1 MSKEIAKQRIEE
13 LRDLLN
19 TFNYQYH
26 VLDNPSVSDAEY
38 DRNMQELIKLEAE
51 NPEFMS
57 EDSPSIRVGG
67 TVLDIFEKVTH
78 KSPMLSLG
86 NAFNEGDLRDFDRR
100 VRQGIDDANVR
111 YICELKIDGLAVS
124 LHYEKGRFIQGATRG
139 DGVTGED
146 ITQNLKTI
154 KAIPLRLNEEVTLE
168 ARGEAY
174 MPKRS
179 FVKLNEEKEQNG
191 EDVFA
196 NPRNAAAGSIRQLDP
211 KIAAKRNL
219 SMFVYGLANVE
230 EKTIP
235 SHSESLDFLGE
246 LGFKTNPNRRTC
258 ETIEE
263 VIAYVEEWQ
272 EKRPHLDYEID
283 GIVIKVDDVALQE
296 SLGTTA
302 KSPRWAIA
310 YKFPAEEVVT
320 RLTGI
325 ELSVGRTGVVTPTA
339 ELEPVRV
346 AGTIVRRASLH
357 NEDLIREKDI
367 RIGDY
372 VVVKKAGDIIPEV
385 VNVIFDKRTGEE
397 EEYHMPTHC
406 PACESELVRLEEEVA
421 LRCINPTCPAQIRE
435 GLIHFVS
442 RNAMNIDGLG
452 ERVITQLFDADYI
465 RTFADLYSLTK
476 EQLLQ
481 LERFGEKSATNLVQ
495 AIENSKENSLERLLF
510 GLGIRHVG
518 AKAARTFAEHFE
530 TMDALVKATEEEL
543 KAINEIGEK
552 MAQSVVT
559 YFDNEDV
566 LELLQQFKEYGVNM
580 TYKGIKIADLQNVES
595 YFAGKTVVLTG
606 KLEVMGRSEA
616 KKKIE
621 ALGGKV
627 TGSVSKSTD
636 LVVAGEAAGSKLSQ
650 AEKHNVEVWNEE
662 RFLQE
667 LNK

>member
-1 MSKEIAKQRIEE
+1 M
-13 LRDLLN
+13 
-19 TFNYQYH
+19 
-26 VLDNPSVSDAEY
+26 
-38 DRNMQELIKLEAE
+38 
-51 NPEFMS
+51 
-57 EDSPSIRVGG
+57 
-67 TVLDIFEKVTH
+67 
-78 KSPMLSLG
+78 
-86 NAFNEGDLRDFDRR
+86 
-100 VRQGIDDANVR
+100 
-111 YICELKIDGLAVS
+111 
-124 LHYEKGRFIQGATRG
+124 
-139 DGVTGED
+139 
-146 ITQNLKTI
+146 
-154 KAIPLRLNEEVTLE
+154 
-168 ARGEAY
+168 
-174 MPKRS
+174 
-179 FVKLNEEKEQNG
+179 
-191 EDVFA
+191 
-196 NPRNAAAGSIRQLDP
+196 
-211 KIAAKRNL
+211 
-219 SMFVYGLANVE
+219 
-230 EKTIP
+230 
-235 SHSESLDFLGE
+235 
-246 LGFKTNPNRRTC
+246 
-258 ETIEE
+258 
-263 VIAYVEEWQ
+263 
-272 EKRPHLDYEID
+272 
-283 GIVIKVDDVALQE
+283 
-296 SLGTTA
+296 
-302 KSPRWAIA
+302 
-310 YKFPAEEVVT
+310 
-320 RLTGI
+320 
-325 ELSVGRTGVVTPTA
+325 
-339 ELEPVRV
+339 
-346 AGTIVRRASLH
+346 
-357 NEDLIREKDI
+357 
-367 RIGDY
+367 
-372 VVVKKAGDIIPEV
+372 KKAGDIIPEV

-397 EEYHMPTHC
+397 EEYRMPTHC

-465 RTFADLYSLTK
+465 RTFADLYALTK

-481 LERFGEKSATNLVQ
+481 LERFGEKSATNLIQ

-530 TMDALVKATEEEL
+530 TMDELVKATEEEL

-636 LVVAGEAAGSKLSQ
+636 LVVAGEAAGLKLAQ